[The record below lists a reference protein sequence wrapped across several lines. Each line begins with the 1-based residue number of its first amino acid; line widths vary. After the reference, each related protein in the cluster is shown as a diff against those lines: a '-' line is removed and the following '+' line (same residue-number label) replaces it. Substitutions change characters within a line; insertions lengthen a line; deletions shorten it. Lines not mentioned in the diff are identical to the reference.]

1 MDCHYKIQNHDTSS
15 HHHSERCADR
25 SGIGGTERLV
35 GPEWRYVVLRPINN
49 DVCPC
54 PLGFIVN
61 KTTVSPSYVDLAT
74 RATSEVVERS
84 VLKKTKQL
92 TKCVSGKPVWGYS
105 GANCII
111 KEMASDRE
119 NTSTT
124 EG

>member
-1 MDCHYKIQNHDTSS
+1 M
-15 HHHSERCADR
+15 
-25 SGIGGTERLV
+25 V

-49 DVCPC
+49 DVC

-92 TKCVSGKPVWGYS
+92 TKCVFD
-105 GANCII
+105 N
-111 KEMASDRE
+111 
-119 NTSTT
+119 
-124 EG
+124 